1 MTLALG
7 RHKHVFV
14 DWSLIE
20 PGYGV
25 AWGYRMHHA
34 DQFPHADKLPYGV
47 APSVHPPR
55 INPTPLV
62 VPDRPAG
69 QPIRLAS
76 RLERARLHALQFVDA

>member
-7 RHKHVFV
+7 RHKHVFM

-20 PGYGV
+20 PG
-25 AWGYRMHHA
+25 
-34 DQFPHADKLPYGV
+34 YGV

-55 INPTPLV
+55 INPTTLV
-62 VPDRPAG
+62 VADRPAG
-69 QPIRLAS
+69 QPIRLAF